1 MDNQKILD
9 LGCGKSKR
17 VGSIGVDF
25 NARVNPDIVHDLN
38 KFPYPFE
45 NDFFDE
51 IYLDNCLEHLN
62 EVIAVIEELFRI
74 LKPGGKVK
82 IIVPYF
88 RSLWAFGDIT
98 HKNFFTVRSLD
109 IFNVNSDI
117 AKKYD
122 YSKVRFTIEGIVF
135 NETLQNRF
143 LKRIVLKFANKWL
156 LKYEIY
162 FSHLYPLDDLTY
174 YLKKPFIND

>member
-1 MDNQKILD
+1 MPN
-9 LGCGKSKR
+9 
-17 VGSIGVDF
+17 
-25 NARVNPDIVHDLN
+25 
-38 KFPYPFE
+38 
-45 NDFFDE
+45 FFDE

-62 EVIAVIEELFRI
+62 DVIAVIEELFRI

-122 YSKVRFTIEGIVF
+122 YSKARFTIEGIVF